1 MSFTRASPLCAGLNV
16 FARMLC
22 QRGTPSATLKLP
34 DPLENACL
42 ISREGSSAFSGKFTS
57 NPLGMIARSR
67 SKRIRMFSNS
77 SRETRASTTPY
88 GYGQASRRSAAI
100 SSRRLFCIRCKWCG
114 WRNNPSCQWICKDM
128 LLVSRRPG
136 R

>member
-1 MSFTRASPLCAGLNV
+1 
-16 FARMLC
+16 MLC

-67 SKRIRMFSNS
+67 SKRMRMFSNS
-77 SRETRASTTPY
+77 SRETRLDHAVRVRPSQPPL
-88 GYGQASRRSAAI
+88 GGDLVPEAFLHPLQMV
-100 SSRRLFCIRCKWCG
+100 RLKKQ
-114 WRNNPSCQWICKDM
+114 P
-128 LLVSRRPG
+128 LLPMDL
-136 R
+136 